1 MVLALQTTR
10 RTARRITFAGVAAA
24 AMTVFIVLSG
34 VSAQAQTLD
43 AVLTK
48 IIEANGG
55 EARQRAVKSV
65 NMNMEVVMV
74 TERGEMRIPG
84 KQIISRPAMTYS
96 EGTFNG
102 MTFKQGYDGKMGWGI
117 NPFNGQNDPAP
128 MNPEEIKNAE
138 ETADID
144 GPFIDSKAKGYTI
157 ELMSKEDVEGTPT
170 QKLKVTNKHGDIKY
184 YFFDAESYLPIKFS
198 SKTKTKE
205 GTEIESETY
214 MSEYK
219 KVAGL
224 QFPYLI
230 ETKVKGQTQ
239 MQYVFKSIELDKPVD
254 STLFVMPAKREKK
267 DEPKKN

>member
-1 MVLALQTTR
+1 MVLALQTIHR
-10 RTARRITFAGVAAA
+10 AARRITFAGVAAT
-24 AMTVFIVLSG
+24 AMTVFTVLSG

-48 IIEANGG
+48 IKEAQGG

-65 NMNMEVVMV
+65 DMAIEMVMQGGAV
-74 TERGEMRIPG
+74 KIPG
-84 KQIISRPAMTYS
+84 KQIQTRPAMTYT
-96 EGTFNG
+96 EGTFQG
-102 MTFKQGYDGKMGWGI
+102 MVFKQAYDGKMGWGI
-117 NPFNGQNDPAP
+117 NPFAGQMDAAP
-128 MNPEEIKNAE
+128 MNQEELKSAE
-138 ETADID
+138 ENADLD

-157 ELMSKEDVEGTPT
+157 ELMGKEDVEGTPT
-170 QKLKVTNKHGDIKY
+170 QKLKVTNRHGDVKY

-205 GTEIESETY
+205 GTEFESETY

-219 KVAGL
+219 KVDGL
-224 QFPYLI
+224 QFPHLI
-230 ETKVKGQTQ
+230 ENRVKGQTQ
-239 MQYVFKSIELDKPVD
+239 MQIVVKSIELDKPVD